1 MGINVRSIE
10 KFSRVFL
17 LLGIRLFVRAFKFE
31 TQQVD
36 QYRRIPGSRFRNQ
49 DSFLTFFRKNITYV
63 LSRLPC
69 VEGAFEAVA
78 VAPWRLQRFE
88 VL

>member
-1 MGINVRSIE
+1 M
-10 KFSRVFL
+10 RVCLFL
-17 LLGIRLFVRAFKFE
+17 TSGHFANPKKVRAFKFE

-36 QYRRIPGSRFRNQ
+36 QFRRIPDSRFRNQ

-69 VEGAFEAVA
+69 VEGAFEAVT
-78 VAPWRLQRFE
+78 VAPWRLQCFK
-88 VL
+88 VPSS